1 MLKKIDKG
9 ISYAENTMLI
19 FGILSATLILFVNVL
34 MRFLLHKGLVWAEE
48 YARFAIIW
56 IVCGGCGAAVR
67 TDAHMKITAIPDA
80 IKNKTIKNLLFL
92 VVYAICLAFS
102 LLLVTAGARLIASMQ
117 ANNQLSPAMEIPL
130 WWIYLSIPVGGAVMV
145 FRFLLKLV
153 ETGMALAGKEG
164 GEEA

>member
-9 ISYAENTMLI
+9 ISYVENTMLVI
-19 FGILSATLILFVNVL
+19 GILSATLILFINVV
-34 MRFLLHKGLVWAEE
+34 MRFFLKSGLVWAEE

-67 TDAHMKITAIPDA
+67 ADAHMKITAIPDA
-80 IKNKTIKNLLFL
+80 IKNKTVKRILFL
-92 VVYAICLAFS
+92 AVYIVCLIFS
-102 LLLVTAGARLIASMQ
+102 LLMLTAGARLIASMQ

-130 WWIYLSIPVGGAVMV
+130 WWIYLSIPTGGAVMA
-145 FRFLLKLV
+145 FRFILQILD
-153 ETGMALAGKEG
+153 TGKALITGEG